1 MFGSACGRG
10 EARVTEWTRLDGS
23 GAPPASARAVH
34 PEAVRRAAAGLA
46 GGEAYRRVAR
56 RFGALADPTRAR
68 LVDALLREELCTGD
82 LAVVLGISEPGV
94 SQHLR
99 VLRSLRLVKSRRAG
113 KFVYH
118 SLDDAHVARLMALG
132 LTHAGHATPVSPPA
146 RTSDA
151 PPLAD
156 RTRVAE

>member
-1 MFGSACGRG
+1 MRPVDADLASV
-10 EARVTEWTRLDGS
+10 RVVH
-23 GAPPASARAVH
+23 PASVARAT
-34 PEAVRRAAAGLA
+34 AGMA

-56 RFGALADPTRAR
+56 LFGALADPTRAR

-118 SLDDAHVARLMALG
+118 SLDDEHVARLMALG
-132 LTHAGHATPVSPPA
+132 LTHAGHAGRATPA
-146 RTSDA
+146 AGRA
-151 PPLAD
+151 GLA
-156 RTRVAE
+156 E

>member
-1 MFGSACGRG
+1 MRPVDADLASV
-10 EARVTEWTRLDGS
+10 RVVH
-23 GAPPASARAVH
+23 PASVARAT
-34 PEAVRRAAAGLA
+34 AGMA

-56 RFGALADPTRAR
+56 LFGALADPTRAR

-118 SLDDAHVARLMALG
+118 SLDDEHVTRLMSLG
-132 LTHAGHATPVSPPA
+132 LTHAGHGGAASPASPA
-146 RTSDA
+146 SRISDA
-151 PPLAD
+151 PPAAD